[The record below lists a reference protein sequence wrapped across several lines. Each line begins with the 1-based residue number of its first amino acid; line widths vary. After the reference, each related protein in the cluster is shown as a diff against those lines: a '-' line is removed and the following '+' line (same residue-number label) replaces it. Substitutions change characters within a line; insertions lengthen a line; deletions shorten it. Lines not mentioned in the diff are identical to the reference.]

1 MWANRLREEIDR
13 LFEPLNAVVPAAPS
27 APVAYPPVNLWEDDN
42 NLYLEA
48 ELPGFRREDLE
59 IFVRERELTLAGSR
73 PAPEPNKCAR
83 HLRERAYGKFRR
95 TLTLPTLV
103 DADRV
108 DARYE
113 NGVLLLTLPKPEWLR
128 PRRIRVEGANEQP
141 PTPPDDG
148 PVEDRNE

>member
-1 MWANRLREEIDR
+1 MWANRLREELDR
-13 LFEPLNAVVPAAPS
+13 LFEPLNALVPAAPS
-27 APVAYPPVNLWEDDN
+27 SPVAFPPVNLWEDDT

-73 PAPEPNKCAR
+73 PAPEPKQCAW
-83 HLRERAYGKFRR
+83 HLSERALGKFRR

-108 DARYE
+108 EARYE
-113 NGVLLLTLPKPEWLR
+113 NGVLLLTLPKPERLR
-128 PRRIRVEGANEQP
+128 PRRIRVEGINEEP
-141 PTPPDDG
+141 PALPDPG
-148 PVEDRNE
+148 PHGVSDS